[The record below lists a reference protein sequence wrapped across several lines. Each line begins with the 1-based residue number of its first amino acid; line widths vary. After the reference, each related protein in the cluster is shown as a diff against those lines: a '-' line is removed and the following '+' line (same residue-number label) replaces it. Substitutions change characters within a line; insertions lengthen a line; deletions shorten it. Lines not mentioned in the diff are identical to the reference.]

1 MYQIKGILF
10 DMDGT
15 VLSSEGLFEKAQK
28 KYLRE
33 KKIIV
38 NSEELYVFKG
48 LSYKDFYPQ
57 FIEKFNITD
66 DIDLIRKK
74 IRNHLYSLMETD
86 LEYIEG
92 FKSFYKNVIKNSNIK
107 VALVTNTTRESYQ
120 KIQTIVNIDKYFNY
134 TITVSEAKKPKPNPD
149 PYLQAMKKL
158 KLKPNN
164 TMIIED
170 SKTGL
175 LSALKTKSKVVGI
188 TTTMKEEEIKSLNE
202 NIEIVNSYPKL
213 EKIFKEKFYYISG

>member
-1 MYQIKGILF
+1 
-10 DMDGT
+10 
-15 VLSSEGLFEKAQK
+15 
-28 KYLRE
+28 
-33 KKIIV
+33 
-38 NSEELYVFKG
+38 
-48 LSYKDFYPQ
+48 
-57 FIEKFNITD
+57 
-66 DIDLIRKK
+66 
-74 IRNHLYSLMETD
+74 METD

-120 KIQTIVNIDKYFNY
+120 KIQSIVNIDKYFNY

-188 TTTMKEEEIKSLNE
+188 TTTMKEREIKSLNE
-202 NIEIVNSYPKL
+202 KIEIANSYLKL
-213 EKIFKEKFYYISG
+213 EKIFKEKYYISG

>member
-1 MYQIKGILF
+1 
-10 DMDGT
+10 MDGT

-213 EKIFKEKFYYISG
+213 EKVFKEKYYISG